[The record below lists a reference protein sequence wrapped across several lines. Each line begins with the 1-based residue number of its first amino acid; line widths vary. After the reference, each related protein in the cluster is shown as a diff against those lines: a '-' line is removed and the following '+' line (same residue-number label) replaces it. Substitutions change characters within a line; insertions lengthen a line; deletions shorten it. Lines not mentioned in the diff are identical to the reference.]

1 MDKTVMAP
9 TASVVT
15 LGCRVNQY
23 ESAAICERLR
33 AEGFIIVPPGS
44 GAEVTVVNTC
54 AVTAESGRKSRQMI
68 RRAAAENPDG
78 CVIVTGCLAE
88 LEAEDLSRFGRVA
101 GVFGNG
107 SKEKIAL
114 AALGAIKGNEIP
126 GTIDV
131 PDVSLVPYDGLTVT
145 EPQKCRSYV
154 KIEDGCENKCAYCV
168 IPKVR
173 GRVRS
178 KSEDDVLR
186 EVEAQMR
193 AGCREIILTG
203 IETGSY
209 GEDRRV
215 PGGERPLAS
224 LIRRIDA
231 LGVERIGFGSLDPS
245 VMDDKFIETLS
256 SLRGVLP
263 HFHLSV
269 QSGSSSVLRRMRR
282 RYNADMLRD
291 RIAALRCAID
301 GVTLSADVIVG
312 FPGETEEEFLETVG
326 FFRET
331 KFLHL
336 HVFPYSSRPL
346 TEAASM
352 EGQLGMNEKRDRLRR
367 LSAAEAEIKNGLL
380 REYVERHREDPVKVL
395 VEKEEN
401 GTAVGHSEHY
411 VEVEFSGGKDD
422 VAEIRDAILT
432 GITGDRCVGKMI

>member
-1 MDKTVMAP
+1 MDENVMAP
-9 TASVVT
+9 TAAVVT

-23 ESAAICERLR
+23 ESAAVGERLR
-33 AEGFIIVPPGS
+33 AGGFIIVPPGT
-44 GAEVTVVNTC
+44 GADVTVVNTC
-54 AVTAESGRKSRQMI
+54 AVTAESGRKSRQFI
-68 RRAAAENPDG
+68 RRAAADNPDG

-88 LEAEDLSRFGRVA
+88 LEADGLSRMGRVV

-107 SKEKIAL
+107 SKEKIAE
-114 AALGAIKGNEIP
+114 AALGAIGGEGIP
-126 GTIDV
+126 EKIDV
-131 PDVSLVPYDGLTVT
+131 PDVSLAPYDGLSVT

-168 IPKVR
+168 IPRVR

-215 PGGERPLAS
+215 PGGERPLGS
-224 LIRRIDA
+224 LLRRIDGM
-231 LGVERIGFGSLDPS
+231 GVERIGLGSLDPS
-245 VMDDKFIETLS
+245 VMDDGFIETLS

-282 RYNADMLRD
+282 RYNADMLRE
-291 RIAALRCAID
+291 RIAALRGAVPS
-301 GVTLSADVIVG
+301 VTLSADVIVG

-326 FFRET
+326 FFRDT
-331 KFLHL
+331 RFLHL
-336 HVFPYSSRPL
+336 HIFPYSPRPL
-346 TEAASM
+346 TEAAGM
-352 EGQLGMNEKRDRLRR
+352 PGQLGMNEKRDRLRR
-367 LSAAEAEIKNGLL
+367 LSAAEAEIKGALL
-380 REYVERHREDPVKVL
+380 REYVERHREEPVRVL
-395 VEKEEN
+395 VEKAEN
-401 GTAVGHSEHY
+401 GWASGHSEHS
-411 VEVEFSGGKDD
+411 VEVTFPGGEDD
-422 VAEIRDAILT
+422 VAEIRDVILT
-432 GITGDRCVGKMI
+432 GSGKDGCTGVKK

>member
-33 AEGFIIVPPGS
+33 AEGFIIVPPGT
-44 GAEVTVVNTC
+44 GADLTVVNTC
-54 AVTAESGRKSRQMI
+54 AVTAESGRKSRQFI

-78 CVIVTGCLAE
+78 HVIVTGCLAE
-88 LEAEDLSRFGRVA
+88 LEAAELGLVDRVV

-107 SKEKIAL
+107 SKEKIAA
-114 AALGAIKGNEIP
+114 AALGAVTGGGIQEK
-126 GTIDV
+126 IDV
-131 PDVSLVPYDGLTVT
+131 PDVSLAPYDGLTVRS
-145 EPQKCRSYV
+145 PQKCRSYV

-168 IPKVR
+168 IPRVR

-215 PGGERPLAS
+215 PGGERPLS
-224 LIRRIDA
+224 TLIRRIDG

-245 VMDDKFIETLS
+245 VMDDGFIETLS
-256 SLRGVLP
+256 SLGGVLP

-282 RYNADMLRD
+282 RYNANMLRD

-312 FPGETEEEFLETVG
+312 FPGETEEEFTETVD

-331 KFLHL
+331 RFLHL
-336 HVFPYSSRPL
+336 HVFPYSPRPL
-346 TEAASM
+346 TEAATM
-352 EGQLGMNEKRDRLRR
+352 PGQLGMNEKRDRLRR
-367 LSAAEAEIKNGLL
+367 LSAAEAEIKGRLL
-380 REYVERHREDPVKVL
+380 TEYVERHRKDPVKVL
-395 VEKEEN
+395 VEKAEN
-401 GTAVGHSEHY
+401 GLAIGHSEHC
-411 VEVEFSGGKDD
+411 VEVTFPGGEDD
-422 VAEIRDAILT
+422 ISEIRNVILT
-432 GITGDRCVGKMI
+432 GIMEDGCSGKKI